1 MAQNPYQSPSADLSH
16 RSEGYDD
23 SSPWSAEGRFGR
35 INYLAYCFLASL
47 IILLVAVII
56 GGIIMLAFGTESVAG
71 SVPMMALAAV
81 VYVVF
86 IYIGFVFMIK
96 RLHDMNYS
104 GWYSLLTFIPIVN
117 IIVILGLFLKAGD
130 PEENNY
136 GLPPH
141 PPAVWQ
147 KIVMWV
153 YVGGL
158 ILWLIGVVAAI
169 VLGAIN

>member
-1 MAQNPYQSPSADLSH
+1 MAQNPYQSPSADLTNNY
-16 RSEGYDD
+16 EGYDD
-23 SSPWSAEGRFGR
+23 SSPWSADGRFGR
-35 INYLAYCFLASL
+35 INYLAYSFLASL
-47 IILLVAVII
+47 VILLVAVII
-56 GGIIMLAFGTESVAG
+56 GGILALALGVESVEG

-104 GWYSLLTFIPIVN
+104 GWYSLLALIPIVN

-136 GLPPH
+136 GLPPY
-141 PPAVWQ
+141 PPATWQ

-158 ILWLIGVVAAI
+158 ILWLIGVVAAV
-169 VLGAIN
+169 VLGGFN